1 MGFTAPNTNILPL
14 DVPDIDTLKKLIA
27 DARMDEIDRRI
38 SDPTSSSDKHLV
50 TWLKSKRQQLINTR
64 AFSHSTSISGTLLS
78 SKVYIPVQEFPEC
91 NFIGLILGPK
101 GSTQKQLERI
111 TKSRIYIRGSYKDK
125 HMEPLHCYIT
135 SETQEYLEKA
145 ITVIENLIEESVL
158 FGDNNKLKALQ
169 LQTINSHKGIDNKS
183 ISPWK
188 RFYCWWIYHNKTHQ

>member
-1 MGFTAPNTNILPL
+1 MGFTAPGIITLPL
-14 DVPDIDTLKKLIA
+14 EAPDTGTLKKLIT
-27 DARMDEIDRRI
+27 DARMDEINRRI
-38 SDPTSSSDKHLV
+38 ADLTTLGNRNLV
-50 TWLKSKRQQLINTR
+50 AWLRSKRQQLINTH
-64 AFSHSTSISGTLLS
+64 ALSHSASASGTLFS

-135 SETQEYLEKA
+135 SETQECLEKA
-145 ITVIENLIEESVL
+145 IAVIENLIEESVL
-158 FGDNNKLKALQ
+158 FGDNNKLKTLQ
-169 LQTINSHKGIDNKS
+169 LQAINSRKGIDNKS

-188 RFYCWWIYHNKTHQ
+188 RFYCWWIYHNKARQ